1 MDGLSFGSIVHVTEK
16 GGSFGGTEEYISLVT
31 SELRSRGVRSHLVC
45 GTLDGAPP
53 AGLTSVDVVGGLA
66 SREPAASTGPE
77 LVRVLERIDADV
89 VYLHNLFDAAVV
101 EAIAGV
107 PRRGPLLWYVHD
119 HYPTCLSE
127 LRWRRDVGAC
137 HERLGEG
144 CLTAIAE
151 TRCVLRRPDRVY
163 DLAELDRR
171 RALGRSLGRADR
183 VIVVS
188 EYMRGLVAEAAPSL
202 AGRVHVLPRPIRQP
216 GPSRGRRRRR
226 AGPGDPAVVTMA
238 GRITPEKGQ
247 DLVIEALAAVR
258 TGGPVELCIAG
269 VVEEPSYWE
278 RCRSLVADATTAN
291 PRLTVRHL
299 GHLDYAA
306 ADRLLARSDVVAVPS
321 RWPEPFGAV
330 ALEAMSAGAA
340 VVASRVGGL
349 DTCIEDGHN
358 GVLVAPSDPT
368 AWAGAIAM
376 LLADPRRADRLA
388 RRGRAHART
397 HTASSHLAALDQHI
411 CDRRLID
418 M

>member
-1 MDGLSFGSIVHVTEK
+1 MDELSFGSIVHVTEK

-31 SELRSRGVRSHLVC
+31 SDLGARGVRSHLVC
-45 GTLDGAPP
+45 GTVGSDPP
-53 AGLTSVDVVGGLA
+53 AGLASVDVVGGLA

-101 EAIAGV
+101 EAIAGL

-137 HERLGEG
+137 CQRLGES
-144 CLTAIAE
+144 CLIAIAE

-171 RALGRSLGRADR
+171 RALGRSLAHADL

-188 EYMRGLVAEAAPSL
+188 GYMRGLVVEAAPAL
-202 AGRVHVLPRPIRQP
+202 EGRVHVLPRPIRQP
-216 GPSRGRRRRR
+216 GRIRRHRRVT
-226 AGPGDPAVVTMA
+226 PGDPAVVTLA

-247 DLVIEALAAVR
+247 DVVIEALGAVR
-258 TGGPVELCIAG
+258 NDAPVELCIAG
-269 VVEEPSYWE
+269 VVEDPSYWE
-278 RCRSLVADATTAN
+278 RCRSLIAMATAAN
-291 PRLTVRHL
+291 PRLTVCHL

-321 RWPEPFGAV
+321 QWPEPFGAV

-349 DTCIEDGHN
+349 DTCIENGRN
-358 GVLVAPSDPT
+358 GVLVAPPSDT
-368 AWAGAIAM
+368 AAWTEAVGM
-376 LLADPRRADRLA
+376 LLADPRGADRLA
-388 RRGRAHART
+388 RRARAHART
-397 HTASSHLAALDQHI
+397 HTPASHVAALDQHI
-411 CDRRLID
+411 CDRRLNVT
-418 M
+418 